1 MTPPYVLSDVSGGGG
16 GIKTESS
23 VPSVCGNICAL
34 NATCFLF
41 KDKLLKLNRLIKE

>member
-1 MTPPYVLSDVSGGGG
+1 MTPPHVLSDVSGG